1 MKQKISIRMICQI
14 AMLIALTIVVERLC
28 SINTPYVRIGF
39 AFVPIALCAA
49 LFGPVWGGV
58 AFGIADLIG
67 AALFTGIF
75 PGITISRICS
85 GIIFGLFLHRKEAR
99 FFPNV
104 VCAAVVEEVIC
115 ALGLTTFFLAL
126 NSGTPFFG
134 MLVTRLPQAG
144 VIIALMLVV
153 MPLLLKLGNTLRK
166 HGFVPTI

>member
-1 MKQKISIRMICQI
+1 MKQKISVRMICQI

-39 AFVPIALCAA
+39 AFVPMVLCAA
-49 LFGPVWGGV
+49 LYGPVWGG
-58 AFGIADLIG
+58 IAYGLADIIG
-67 AALFTGIF
+67 AVLFTGIF

-85 GIIFGLFLHRKEAR
+85 GVIFGLFLHAKNAR
-99 FFPNV
+99 FFPHV
-104 VCAAVVEEVIC
+104 VLAAVLEEVVC

-144 VIIALMLVV
+144 VMTVLMLVV
-153 MPLLLKLGNTLRK
+153 MPLMLKLGDTLRK
-166 HGFVPTI
+166 HGFAPKR